1 MTDVNR
7 GASNTLTVEW
17 RLYAGGPFSA
27 VTGVTIKATPVAG
40 GAPVLGPTAVGI
52 TNPTTGINVYVWSPA
67 ADLPVGDY
75 LIEWSGTDPDSET
88 VGAAEIVH
96 VLAGG
101 ALGGPYGDWHVLK
114 SRMGIPDSNTTQDD
128 DLQRAMSTGAD
139 TINRWCGR
147 QFGRADT
154 ASARSFPVGRSGIDV
169 DDFWTLDNLSIG
181 GSLYDVDNP
190 TYAVL
195 PTNGIVDGVPG
206 WPYWRLVSS
215 SVSAW
220 ALAPWPAWSVFGNTT
235 GTAVVSA
242 QWGWAS
248 IPDGVIE
255 SNYLLGADDMKAK
268 DAPFGVANF
277 GDYVSRVRANPRV
290 AEKLDP
296 YVHPRKRLMV
306 A

>member
-27 VTGVTIKATPVAG
+27 VTGVTITATPLAG
-40 GAPVLGPTAVGI
+40 GAPVLGPTSTGV
-52 TNPTTGINVYVWSPA
+52 TNPATGINVYVWTPA
-67 ADLPVGDY
+67 ADLPVGSY
-75 LIEWSGTDPDSET
+75 MVEWSGTDPDSET
-88 VGAAEIVH
+88 VGAAEIVT

-101 ALGGPYGDWHVLK
+101 ALGGPYADRATLK

-128 DLQRAMSTGAD
+128 DLDSALSSAAD

-147 QFGRADT
+147 QFGRAEA
-154 ASARSFPVGRSGIDV
+154 ASARSYAAGTTGVDV

-181 GSLYDVDNP
+181 GSAYDVATS
-190 TYAVL
+190 TYAIEPVD
-195 PTNGIVDGVPG
+195 GVVDGVPG
-206 WPYWRLVSS
+206 WPYRRISGWTS
-215 SVSAW
+215 W
-220 ALAPWPAWSVFGNTT
+220 AGLSGGWGIFGTTT
-235 GTAVVSA
+235 GTVIVTA
-242 QWGWAS
+242 QWGWAAVPAS
-248 IPDGVIE
+248 VRE
-255 SNYLLGADDMKAK
+255 SNLLLAADDMKAK

-296 YVHPRKRLMV
+296 YIHPNKRLMV